1 MIKRLKHILK
11 RFLSDTDQNRHLT
24 TMIKKG
30 EVVIGQGSDVT
41 HLKIELRGT
50 YVTPPVHIGHNNLLS
65 ASFVVETS
73 KGQITVGHNTFIGGG
88 LFVCAEEIT
97 IGSDVMFSWGCTVI
111 DTDAHSLNW
120 EHRRHDVS
128 EWKKGTDEGSIGKY
142 KNWDHVTSKRIEI
155 KDKAWIGF
163 NVIILKGVTIGEGA
177 VVAAGS
183 VVTKDVA
190 PYTLVG
196 GNPAAFIKQIQAE
209 V

>member
-1 MIKRLKHILK
+1 MIGRLKDKLK
-11 RFLSDTDQNRHLT
+11 RFLWGTDPKSHLNQL
-24 TMIKKG
+24 IRKG
-30 EVVIGQGSDVT
+30 DVIIGQRCDVS
-41 HLKIELRGT
+41 HLKIELRGQ
-50 YVTPPVHIGHNNLLS
+50 YAAPAVKIGDDNLLS

-73 KGQITVGHNTFIGGG
+73 KGKITVGNNTFIGGG
-88 LFVCAEEIT
+88 FFVCAEEIS

-120 EHRRHDVS
+120 EHRRQDVRD
-128 EWKKGTDEGSIGKY
+128 WKRGTDEGLIGKY
-142 KNWDHVTSKRIEI
+142 KDWTHVASKKIEI

-190 PYTLVG
+190 PYTLAG
-196 GNPAAFIKQIQAE
+196 GNPAAFIKHIGGE
-209 V
+209 G